1 MVWKKIPKS
10 KVSEKDIQQGAI
22 YGLYIIVGLGVLA
35 WLVQH
40 FQYIG

>member
-10 KVSEKDIQQGAI
+10 EVSQKDIQKSAI
-22 YGLYIIVGLGVLA
+22 YGLYFIVGLGVLA
-35 WLVQH
+35 WLIQH

>member
-1 MVWKKIPKS
+1 MVWKKIPK
-10 KVSEKDIQQGAI
+10 KEVSQKDIQKSAI

-35 WLVQH
+35 WLTQY

>member
-35 WLVQH
+35 WLIEH

>member
-10 KVSEKDIQQGAI
+10 KVSQKEIQQGAI